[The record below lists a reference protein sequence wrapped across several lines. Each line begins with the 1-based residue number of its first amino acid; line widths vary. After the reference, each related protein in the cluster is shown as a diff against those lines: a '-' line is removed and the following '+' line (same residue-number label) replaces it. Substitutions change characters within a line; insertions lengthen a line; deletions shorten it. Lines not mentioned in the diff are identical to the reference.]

1 MRTLPW
7 IAMLLTGLAG
17 CSATETPPSISPD
30 DAAQSA
36 APAGNAPLATVP
48 AWMSSAAADASL
60 VCYLDV
66 VEGAPAGDNGWRAGA
81 GDAIRIAGWAVET
94 GTTAQRAGAIRLHSL
109 APGGADVYFAAERS
123 ERADVSAAPQFTA
136 APPSNAG
143 LTSSIRLDGVTPGP
157 YEIFYVIGDAGKAV
171 ACTLGP
177 SRVLTVG

>member
-7 IAMLLTGLAG
+7 IALLLTGLAG
-17 CSATETPPSISPD
+17 CSATEAPPSMSPYGG
-30 DAAQSA
+30 AKSA
-36 APAGNAPLATVP
+36 ESAGNAPLATVP

-66 VEGAPAGDNGWRAGA
+66 LEGAPAGDNGWRAGA
-81 GDAIRIAGWAVET
+81 GDAVRIAGWAVET
-94 GTTAQRAGAIRLHSL
+94 GTTAQRAASIRLHSL

-123 ERADVSAAPQFTA
+123 ERADVSAAPQFA
-136 APPSNAG
+136 ATPPSNAG
-143 LTSSIRLDGVTPGP
+143 LISSIRLDGVAPGP

>member
-1 MRTLPW
+1 MRKLPW
-7 IAMLLTGLAG
+7 IALVLAGLAG
-17 CSATETPPSISPD
+17 CSASETPPSMSPE
-30 DAAQSA
+30 AAAKSA
-36 APAGNAPLATVP
+36 EPAGSAPLATVP
-48 AWMSSAAADASL
+48 AWMSSAAADAAL

-123 ERADVSAAPQFTA
+123 ERADVSAAPLFA
-136 APPSNAG
+136 ATPPSMAG
-143 LTSSIRLDGVTPGP
+143 LTSSLRLEGVAPGP

-177 SRVLTVG
+177 SRILTVG

>member
-7 IAMLLTGLAG
+7 ITLLLTSLAG
-17 CSATETPPSISPD
+17 CSATETPPSMSPD
-30 DAAQSA
+30 GAATSA
-36 APAGNAPLATVP
+36 EPAGKAALATVP

-66 VEGAPAGDNGWRAGA
+66 VEGALSGGNGWRAAA

-94 GTTAQRAGAIRLHSL
+94 GATAQRAGAIRLHSL
-109 APGGADVYFAAERS
+109 APGGTDVYFAAERS
-123 ERADVSAAPQFTA
+123 DRADVSASPQFAA

-143 LTSSIRLDGVTPGP
+143 LTSSIRLDGVAAGQ